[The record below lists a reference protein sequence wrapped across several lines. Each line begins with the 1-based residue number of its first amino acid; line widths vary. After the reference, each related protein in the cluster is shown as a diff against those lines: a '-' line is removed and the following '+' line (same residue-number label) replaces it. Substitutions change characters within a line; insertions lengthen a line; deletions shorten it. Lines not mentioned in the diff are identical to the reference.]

1 MRHSRPTSSNGTGNK
16 SSLRNVEPMIVV
28 SASNT
33 YQNNNSSDLEQM
45 MSSYTDPNGTG
56 AVHVRKQSHSMS
68 LRNNEGGGGGASKK
82 SGEEVSVN
90 NGNLLQHRARNQW
103 TVQHSHPNDKNN
115 NVRVTSLSVD
125 NDSNVHDDQMNAD
138 NDGNMQGNQM
148 NIHNVRLYHGNA
160 LPQVVLRHHGN
171 IVPAKDVIAAGMT
184 IPEKPK
190 TNTIAAAVY
199 DYTRRQHMK
208 DQVGDSG
215 TEDVDTIRG
224 DPDDEVVVR
233 QYPPMKNVT
242 QGQDMPSSIIHTG
255 RPQNFDHSSRQEINL
270 LPSEKRVIY
279 SSAPGPMSN
288 YPADNYQIVST
299 INHLGQQQGRH
310 VHIVHNG
317 NGPLKKSS
325 IITAAQRQHPNV
337 QKKIV
342 HQSPNQPI
350 NSEVDQKRNYIILE
364 NDQFRKTGMSTG
376 NNGYKFIPQ
385 DGYIRDGYEV
395 INAPVKSVHQGPR
408 NRQAYI
414 NETSNKSAE
423 DSQLDSNNNH
433 SSKKRATPVDRM
445 ESERRLLKVAKTSQH
460 FQENGQKCVE
470 VSSKGK
476 EKKIDLN
483 AEQPQVNSAY
493 REVKEWI
500 CDICKLAA
508 FSTYEEAAQHE
519 RTCNGKVPPTFRE
532 VTDWICDKCGGAF
545 TSYDEAARHE
555 INCTGGLEANKNPNN
570 SLPLS
575 LPPKFV
581 SNLNSLSYEKTR
593 LTTEEDKGDGVPKF
607 FIDLYDQ
614 YKIFVYCENPLQ
626 RVDMNVIRSGYE
638 CIYCSSKNED
648 GRFFPQKAEQF
659 ANYFEPF
666 MHTMKCQDC
675 PKSSRKTLIAS
686 HFLLL
691 TEMNNF
697 PENVKKIF
705 FKKMFNRIECVTKS
719 ISKKRLLV
727 ETSNKSKQSESL
739 LDKSEVKSAKENPKM
754 YSNTSNPP
762 LTNNGKV
769 ANG

>member
-1 MRHSRPTSSNGTGNK
+1 
-16 SSLRNVEPMIVV
+16 MIVV
-28 SASNT
+28 SASNS
-33 YQNNNSSDLEQM
+33 YQNNNTSDLEQM

-56 AVHVRKQSHSMS
+56 AVHVRKQPQSMS
-68 LRNNEGGGGGASKK
+68 HRNNEGGGGGASKQ

-90 NGNLLQHRARNQW
+90 NGNLLQHRAKNQW
-103 TVQHSHPNDKNN
+103 TLQHSHPNDKKQY
-115 NVRVTSLSVD
+115 RVMSLNVD
-125 NDSNVHDDQMNAD
+125 NDSNVHDNQMNAD
-138 NDGNMQGNQM
+138 NNGNIQGNQM
-148 NIHNVRLYHGNA
+148 NKHNVRLYHGNA
-160 LPQVVLRHHGN
+160 LPQVVLQHHGK
-171 IVPAKDVIAAGMT
+171 IVPAKDVIAAGMA

-190 TNTIAAAVY
+190 TNTIAGAVY
-199 DYTRRQHMK
+199 DYTRRQQMK
-208 DQVGDSG
+208 DQGGDSG
-215 TEDVDTIRG
+215 TEDVDTMRG
-224 DPDDEVVVR
+224 DPNDEVAVR
-233 QYPPMKNVT
+233 QHPTIKNVA

-255 RPQNFDHSSRQEINL
+255 SPQNFDHSSRQEINL
-270 LPSEKRVIY
+270 FPSEKRVIY

-299 INHLGQQQGRH
+299 MNHLGQQQGRQ

-317 NGPLKKSS
+317 NGPLNQSS
-325 IITAAQRQHPNV
+325 IITAAQRQHPNA
-337 QKKIV
+337 QIRIV

-395 INAPVKSVHQGPR
+395 VNAPVKSVHQGPR
-408 NRQAYI
+408 NRQPYV
-414 NETSNKSAE
+414 NDTSNKSTE
-423 DSQLDSNNNH
+423 DRKLDSNDH
-433 SSKKRATPVDRM
+433 LSKKRATPVDRM
-445 ESERRLLKVAKTSQH
+445 ESERRLVKVAKTNQH

-470 VSSKGK
+470 VPSKGK
-476 EKKIDLN
+476 EKNFDLN
-483 AEQPQVNSAY
+483 AEQPQVNSGY

-555 INCTGGLEANKNPNN
+555 ITCTGGLEANKNTNN
-570 SLPLS
+570 SLPYFQS
-575 LPPKFV
+575 PKFA
-581 SNLNSLSYEKTR
+581 SNLNLLNYEKSR
-593 LTTEEDKGDGVPKF
+593 LTTEDDKGSGVPKF
-607 FIDLYDQ
+607 FVDLYDQ

-638 CIYCSSKNED
+638 CIYCSAKNED
-648 GRFFPQKAEQF
+648 GKFFPEKAEQLS
-659 ANYFEPF
+659 NYFEPF

-675 PKSSRKTLIAS
+675 PDSSRKTLIAS

-691 TEMNNF
+691 TEMNNC
-697 PENVKKIF
+697 PEHVKKSF
-705 FKKMFNRIECVTKS
+705 FKKMFNRIECATRS
-719 ISKKRLLV
+719 ISEKRL
-727 ETSNKSKQSESL
+727 ETSNKSKISESL
-739 LDKSEVKSAKENPKM
+739 LNKSEVKSAKKNPGK
-754 YSNTSNPP
+754 SCVTNNPP
-762 LTNNGKV
+762 LNNNEKV